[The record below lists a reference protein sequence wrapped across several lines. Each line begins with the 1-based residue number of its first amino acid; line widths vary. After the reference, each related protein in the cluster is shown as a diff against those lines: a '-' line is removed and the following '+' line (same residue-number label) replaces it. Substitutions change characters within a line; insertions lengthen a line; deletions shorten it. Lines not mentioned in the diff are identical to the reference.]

1 MSAKHLRR
9 HVNEFLGR
17 YYMGVTDT
25 LDQLELTMGRM
36 VGKRPRY
43 RDLVRGNGLR
53 SGARAAA
60 G

>member
-9 HVNEFLGR
+9 HVNEFSGR
-17 YYMGVTDT
+17 HNMRVANT
-25 LDQLELTMGRM
+25 LDQMELTMGRM